1 MCIFSHPPALW
12 NTAKTA
18 YTAYSYTQPADSAS
32 IASSAARTMANI
44 AKPCLVEF
52 IGTFFLTLTI
62 GTAAG
67 QGASLAP
74 LAIGS
79 TLVCAI
85 YWGGHMSG
93 ANFNPAVSLAVC
105 IRGKLTPV
113 LCGCYMLAQFAASAV
128 AFAAVSALLP
138 RVGSPVPGSG
148 VEIGAAFA
156 AELVLTFALCH
167 TVLHTATSSAG
178 AGNSYFGLA
187 IGFTV
192 LSGAI
197 SVGGVSG
204 GAFNPAVG
212 VLSLLNGLNV
222 TTVLELYFLAP
233 LLGGTLAAGLFHLT
247 HPHETSD
254 GRVEK
259 PAFADCAV
267 EFVGTFMLCFTIS
280 LAASASN
287 TSGLAPVSIGAML
300 MAQVYAGGPTSG
312 GHYNPAVSL
321 GVLVRA
327 RAGSI
332 DFGMAKAVAYILT
345 QSLAAV
351 AASAAARALLGSGVG
366 HPEVGEGVEVHA
378 AWLAEFLGTLLLVS
392 VVLQVATAPATK
404 GNSFFGLAIG
414 FTVLSMAVSLGP
426 ISGGAFNPAV
436 GLLTTLARGDPFEAA
451 TTSLSVYLT
460 ACPAAG
466 LLAGLLFPLLTNGGE
481 HASPHEAE
489 RTALNVI
496 DDKQEGDEE
505 LGR

>member
-1 MCIFSHPPALW
+1 MPAINAPIRALQPDR
-12 NTAKTA
+12 ALYSPHAPSPYSGAAQGKTRTTFITD
-18 YTAYSYTQPADSAS
+18 YTTYPQPTDPAS
-32 IASSAARTMANI
+32 IASSAARTMANDTL

-52 IGTFFLTLTI
+52 IGTFFLAFTI

-79 TLVCAI
+79 ALMCAV

-93 ANFNPAVSLAVC
+93 AHFNPAVSLAAC
-105 IRGKLTPV
+105 IRGKLRPV
-113 LCGCYMLAQFAASAV
+113 VCGCYMLAQFAASTV
-128 AFAAVSALLP
+128 AFAAVSTVLP
-138 RVGSPVPGSG
+138 RTFSDDPKVGSPATGAG
-148 VEIGAAFA
+148 VEIGAAFIC
-156 AELVLTFALCH
+156 EFVLTFALCH

-187 IGFTV
+187 IGYTV

-222 TTVLELYFLAP
+222 TKVLQLYFLAP
-233 LLGGTLAAGLFHLT
+233 FLGGTLAGGLFHLT
-247 HPHETSD
+247 HPHETSG
-254 GRVEK
+254 GRVDK

-300 MAQVYAGGPTSG
+300 SAMVYAGGPTSG

-327 RAGSI
+327 RAGGV
-332 DFGMAKAVAYILT
+332 DFGVAKAAAYMLT
-345 QSLAAV
+345 Q
-351 AASAAARALLGSGVG
+351 VG
-366 HPEVGEGVEVHA
+366 
-378 AWLAEFLGTLLLVS
+378 
-392 VVLQVATAPATK
+392 
-404 GNSFFGLAIG
+404 
-414 FTVLSMAVSLGP
+414 
-426 ISGGAFNPAV
+426 
-436 GLLTTLARGDPFEAA
+436 
-451 TTSLSVYLT
+451 
-460 ACPAAG
+460 
-466 LLAGLLFPLLTNGGE
+466 
-481 HASPHEAE
+481 
-489 RTALNVI
+489 
-496 DDKQEGDEE
+496 
-505 LGR
+505 

>member
-1 MCIFSHPPALW
+1 
-12 NTAKTA
+12 
-18 YTAYSYTQPADSAS
+18 
-32 IASSAARTMANI
+32 MANDTL

-52 IGTFFLTLTI
+52 IGTFFLAFTI

-79 TLVCAI
+79 ALMCAV

-93 ANFNPAVSLAVC
+93 AHFNPAVSLAAC
-105 IRGKLTPV
+105 IRGKLRPV
-113 LCGCYMLAQFAASAV
+113 VCGCYMLAQFAASAV
-128 AFAAVSALLP
+128 AFAAVSVVLP
-138 RVGSPVPGSG
+138 RSFSDDPKVGSPATGAG
-148 VEIGAAFA
+148 VEIGAAFVC
-156 AELVLTFALCH
+156 ELLLTFALCH

-187 IGFTV
+187 IGYTV

-222 TTVLELYFLAP
+222 TKVLQLYFLAP
-233 LLGGTLAAGLFHLT
+233 FLGGTLAGGLFHLT
-247 HPHETSD
+247 HPHETSG
-254 GRVEK
+254 GRVDK

-300 MAQVYAGGPTSG
+300 SAMVYAGGPSSG

-327 RAGSI
+327 RAGGV
-332 DFGMAKAVAYILT
+332 DFGVAKAAAYMLT
-345 QSLAAV
+345 QGLAAV
-351 AASAAARALLGSGVG
+351 AASAAARAVLGSGVG
-366 HPEVGEGVEVHA
+366 HPELGMGVEVRA

-392 VVLQVATAPATK
+392 VVLQVATAPGTK

-436 GLLTTLARGDPFEAA
+436 GLLATLARGYSAEAA

-466 LLAGLLFPLLTNGGE
+466 LVAGLLFPLLTTGGE

-489 RTALNVI
+489 RTALNVV